1 MARQRGIPK
10 PRGLGLS
17 ASNAPASEAEPLS
30 GLTVAP
36 QTSQRGLGGL
46 PHERMA
52 LTLLAQQSY
61 FI

>member
-36 QTSQRGLGGL
+36 QTDTAS
-46 PHERMA
+46 PAA
-52 LTLLAQQSY
+52 LFNPNTLLAKPQN
-61 FI
+61 